1 MSFLNSMLSM
11 AASFSGDQKKQDQA
25 SVLSALVQV
34 TNQYPGGL
42 PALFEQFKQGGLET
56 VLKSWM
62 SQHTESIPV
71 QPQQLE
77 HAMGS
82 SLINDL
88 AVKSGLNQQV
98 VVQYLVQ
105 LLPLLINTLAKKG
118 IISETTI
125 PEKLDAESI
134 MTAALSLLNRNK

>member
-11 AASFSGDQKKQDQA
+11 AASLGGDQKKQDQA
-25 SVLSALVQV
+25 SLLTALLQV
-34 TNQYPGGL
+34 TNQHPGGL

-62 SQHTESIPV
+62 NQQAEPMAV
-71 QPQQLE
+71 QPKQLE
-77 HAMGS
+77 HAMGA

-88 AVKSGLNQQV
+88 AVKSGLNQQL

-118 IISETTI
+118 IISETNI
-125 PEKLDAESI
+125 PEKLD
-134 MTAALSLLNRNK
+134 TNSLITTVLGLLTKK